1 VTVSRGGHSRLYCN
15 ENSAKC
21 EILHHVSLVHREK
34 TPFQELR
41 VYDTKYMGRIL
52 LLDGQV
58 QISDE
63 FDDNYTIDMSKEIV
77 KGGNTYNHILIIG
90 GGDMLIANYLLEN
103 FQTEVKK
110 ITVCE
115 IDERV
120 VENVRKYFKM
130 SENINAAIDSGRLN
144 LVFKDGAEYAK
155 SLAEKGELVDGI
167 IVDCTDV
174 WLEDGVA
181 SSLFTVDFYKAL
193 NSCMNKGAR
202 FS

>member
-1 VTVSRGGHSRLYCN
+1 
-15 ENSAKC
+15 
-21 EILHHVSLVHREK
+21 
-34 TPFQELR
+34 
-41 VYDTKYMGRIL
+41 MGRIL

-77 KGGNTYNHILIIG
+77 KVGNTYNHILIIG

-103 FQTEVKK
+103 FETEVKK

-130 SENINAAIDSGRLN
+130 SENINAAIDSGRLS

-155 SLAEKGELVDGI
+155 SLAEKGEHVDGI

-181 SSLFTVDFYKAL
+181 SSLFTVEFYKAL